1 MIKNKLILLT
11 VLPALLFPLSG
22 CSSIA
27 KGVTEAVLERKE
39 KAEDSRQCEIA
50 GAEFDG
56 VAQSLEAQAGH
67 PEKVTK
73 VMMVHGISTHLPG
86 YSNRLQKK
94 LYETLGLNKT
104 DENVKTIKLDSN
116 EIAWG
121 NEDHILGELN
131 ITRHMN
137 EDETRELIFY
147 ELTWSPI
154 TTPQK
159 EMLAVDSANTEG
171 LPRSDLNGSLKS
183 FMNETVPDMLIY
195 NGNGYDKITK
205 AIEES
210 VCWMLAD
217 DWSDL
222 PQSGTHSCAAWEKST
237 FSSILKDDHFFVT
250 HSLGS
255 RITID
260 TIQNFASR
268 ETASNLNVPQSE
280 IEEKVR
286 QKEFTVFMMANQL
299 PLLQMGRNAPNVS
312 ANQAAYCS
320 LDGQYSEQRV
330 MRKMNI
336 VAFSD
341 PNDILSYPIPANFAQ
356 DYIDRRICPSV
367 VNVSLN
373 VAPEKD
379 VFGAFSF
386 ANPALAHNGY
396 IEDDR
401 VITLIANGMHRHNPS
416 PLIEKSCKWMK
427 VEALPEK
434 TATPSGDEQI

>member
-1 MIKNKLILLT
+1 MIKNKFILLA
-11 VLPALLFPLSG
+11 VLPLLLFPLSG

-39 KAEDSRQCEIA
+39 EDRRQCEIA

-56 VAQSLEAQAGH
+56 VEQSIEAQEIH
-67 PEKVTK
+67 PKKVTK
-73 VMMVHGISTHLPG
+73 VLMVHGISTHLPG
-86 YSNRLQKK
+86 YSNRFQKK
-94 LYETLGLNKT
+94 LYDTLNLNKT
-104 DENVKTIKLDSN
+104 DEIVKTIRLDSD
-116 EIAWG
+116 EIEWG
-121 NEDHILGELN
+121 DEDHVLGELH

-137 EDETRELIFY
+137 DEQTRELIFY

-159 EMLAVDSANTEG
+159 EALAADSANTEG
-171 LPRSDLNGSLKS
+171 LPRSNLNGSLKS
-183 FMNETVPDMLIY
+183 FMNATVPDMLIY
-195 NGNGYDKITK
+195 NGNGYEKITK

-217 DWSDL
+217 DWDTL
-222 PQSGTHSCAAWEKST
+222 PESGAHSCAAWKGST
-237 FSSILKDDHFFVT
+237 FASILQDDHFFVT

-268 ETASNLNVPQSE
+268 KTTPNKNLRQSE
-280 IEEKVR
+280 IARKVR

-299 PLLQMGRNAPNVS
+299 PLLQMGRNAPDVPEDQS
-312 ANQAAYCS
+312 AYCS
-320 LDGQYSEQRV
+320 AGGKYGEQRV
-330 MRKMNI
+330 MKKMNI

-341 PNDILSYPIPANFAQ
+341 PNDILSYPIPTNFAQ
-356 DYIDRRICPSV
+356 KYIDSRICPSV

-373 VAPEKD
+373 VAPEQD
-379 VFGAFSF
+379 VFGTFSF

-401 VITLIANGMHRHNPS
+401 VITLIANGMHRNRPS

-427 VEALPEK
+427 IEGLPAK
-434 TATPSGDEQI
+434 TAKPSGDS